1 MPDGWWRTNTQLE
14 LMDYPEMMITVYIHN
29 SYTETTDLRNIE
41 FNNSLITGTMSAWFV
56 WSALG
61 LYPLP
66 GTDKYFLGSPA
77 IDAATLHFDSGIYFY

>member
-1 MPDGWWRTNTQLE
+1 
-14 LMDYPEMMITVYIHN
+14 
-29 SYTETTDLRNIE
+29 
-41 FNNSLITGTMSAWFV
+41 MSAWFV

-77 IDAATLHFDSGIYFY
+77 IDAAILHFDSGIYDIYFC